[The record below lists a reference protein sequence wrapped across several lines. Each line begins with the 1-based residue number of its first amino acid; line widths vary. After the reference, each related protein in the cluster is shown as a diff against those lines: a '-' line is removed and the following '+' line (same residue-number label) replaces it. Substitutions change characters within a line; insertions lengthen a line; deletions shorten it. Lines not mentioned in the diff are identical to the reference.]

1 MKWRGGT
8 AFIRFFFFFSYTLF
22 AWRTLAGLVGT
33 DGDLECDKILAAE
46 LKQRLG
52 SSQLHEGLERRWPC
66 WGVEGAST
74 AGREERM
81 SSIMPRAGEGSIW
94 PGLCRHTKLNVGV
107 DVGVLVLRWLVARC
121 RADCFLLALLVLP
134 VRKAINC
141 KREL

>member
-1 MKWRGGT
+1 M
-8 AFIRFFFFFSYTLF
+8 LF
-22 AWRTLAGLVGT
+22 ACRTLTGLVGT
-33 DGDLECDKILAAE
+33 DGDLVCDKVLAAE
-46 LKQRLG
+46 LNLRLG

-66 WGVEGAST
+66 WGVEGACT
-74 AGREERM
+74 AGRKERM
-81 SSIMPRAGEGSIW
+81 SSIMPWAGEGSIW

-134 VRKAINC
+134 VRKVINC